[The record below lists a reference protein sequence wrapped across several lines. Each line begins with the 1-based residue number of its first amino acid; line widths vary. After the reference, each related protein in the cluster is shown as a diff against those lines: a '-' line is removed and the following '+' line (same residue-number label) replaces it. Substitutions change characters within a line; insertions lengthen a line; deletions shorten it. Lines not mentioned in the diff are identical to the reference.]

1 MYFNYVYYF
10 LHYALFFLFF
20 LPLLFLLFIY
30 LFFRIFAFCVWCN
43 KLLINKCCWP
53 QLADAMLYSLGVKS
67 TVVNWVED
75 FLRDRYQRVKLNSDC
90 FSDFKPVPAEI
101 PQGTRIGSWLFLV
114 MINDLTMS
122 NTLCSIWKFADDTTN
137 QLLKYLRNFTVFWLK
152 WPVHD
157 LVLVTPP
164 PPLFKVASN
173 TRPCSKLGGTTLNG
187 GRGEVSILSHRPVTS
202 SDLKQ
207 QLFFCESVSTFLQL
221 VVWVLHTSI
230 AVVPDY

>member
-1 MYFNYVYYF
+1 
-10 LHYALFFLFF
+10 
-20 LPLLFLLFIY
+20 
-30 LFFRIFAFCVWCN
+30 
-43 KLLINKCCWP
+43 
-53 QLADAMLYSLGVKS
+53 MLYSLGVKS

-187 GRGEVSILSHRPVTS
+187 GRGEVSILSHRSVTS

-207 QLFFCESVSTFLQL
+207 DKLFFRESVSTFLQL
-221 VVWVLHTSI
+221 VV
-230 AVVPDY
+230 